1 MRIGFRVTSV
11 DAMVGALEKTG
22 AHVHSP
28 PKNSQWGRRAVVED
42 LDGHHV
48 ELTESR

>member
-1 MRIGFRVTSV
+1 VISV
-11 DAMVGALEKTG
+11 DAEIGALEKKG
-22 AHVHSP
+22 AHVLSP

-48 ELTESR
+48 ELTESQ